1 MKQKIISLA
10 IVLLVTVLIVIEI
23 KTFKGEINLDNM
35 SNLTSTTNSLND
47 QLETITTEESEHLAE
62 ILGVE
67 SKYLTNVGQE
77 IRDRKTFY
85 RVNSWAVQTESP
97 GYVLPTGIT
106 YETLING
113 NDELEFDE
121 NGNIISNNYY
131 YVIVNASVRNSGES
145 SMLFQANCIGLMG
158 IRDKKYWYRAT
169 SEVKYLGEDVL
180 RKYDKEYMKLCINP
194 EKELSFNLV
203 YLVSS
208 TLVDDK
214 QLFIH
219 INPSGSTTVNTDM
232 SVYSS
237 QRFIL
242 LD

>member
-1 MKQKIISLA
+1 MKEKVISIVITLLA
-10 IVLLVTVLIVIEI
+10 IVLIIVEI
-23 KTFKGEINLDNM
+23 KTFKGEINLDTV
-35 SNLTSTTNSLND
+35 SNQTSTTNNLD
-47 QLETITTEESEHLAE
+47 DHLETITSEESEHLAE
-62 ILGVE
+62 ILGIE
-67 SKYLTNVGQE
+67 SKYVTNTGYE

-85 RVNSWAVQTESP
+85 RVNSWAVKTESP

-113 NDELEFDE
+113 NDGLEFDE